1 LYLFKEIRLA
11 EKKIHRNEDYNEN
24 WEAEI
29 AAYDEECQIREKEFI
44 KKHIMFDETGSV
56 DLTDEENNLL
66 SLYLDGTPYDEIAK
80 NCEIDEEEV
89 DAYMEIIRLK
99 LSQSEEE
106 S

>member
-1 LYLFKEIRLA
+1 MA
-11 EKKIHRNEDYNEN
+11 DKKKHRNEDYNEN

-29 AAYDEECQIREKEFI
+29 AAYDEECQIREKEFR
-44 KKHIMFDETGSV
+44 KKHIIFNEAGST
-56 DLTDEENNLL
+56 DLTDEDNNLL

-99 LSQSEEE
+99 LSEAEEE